1 MAAPKT
7 NVFNIPAS
15 APFLPVLIRA
25 LIDGR
30 LIGDFPDPG
39 DPLSLGRATIYL
51 PTRRACRL
59 ARDIFLDVTQDS
71 AAVLPRIVP
80 LGDIDEDELIFAEIL
95 GPLASEAL
103 DLPETLNPLERRL
116 LLARLISRWAASA
129 GLRGAQG
136 TPLVANTPGSALGL
150 ADDLA
155 RLMDD
160 MTTRGV
166 GWDKLDGLVPDD
178 LDQFWQQSLKFL
190 QGVLPHWTEH
200 LASNGLMEPAARRDR
215 LIAAEAAR
223 IARDGAPV
231 IAAGSTGSMPA
242 TAALLATIATL
253 PHGALVL
260 PGLDTNLDEPSWRA
274 IAGDGKA
281 AAHDGGTPAA
291 GHPQFAMQALLSR
304 IGIAREAVTP
314 LAPASPREAILSEAL
329 RPAQT
334 TEQWR
339 TRLTG
344 EAFASA
350 VDAAFKEVTV
360 VETATVE
367 EEALA
372 IAIALREAV
381 ETPGKTAALATP
393 DRALARRTVAALAR
407 WNVPVY
413 DSGGDRLP
421 DTPAGVFARLVA
433 DTAIGHVAPV
443 PLLALLKHPM
453 LRLGRAQGGWTRAI
467 IALERAVLRGPRP
480 RAGSAGLAHALKTFR
495 EALAGWRAGARDG
508 FHRSDP
514 RLTIEDADLTAATE
528 LAAMLQAALAPLEGA
543 GVKPLTLAKFAER
556 HRDVIEALSLDENGI
571 AAAFAGQ
578 DGQSLARAFE
588 ELIDNGAAQDL
599 AVSATD
605 YPETFDAVAASTIVR
620 RPELPGVRVHIF
632 GLLEARLQSVDRLVL
647 GGLNEGV
654 WPPEI
659 RGDPWLS
666 RPMRHRLG
674 LDLPERRIGL
684 AAHDFAQG
692 FGAAEVFLARS
703 AKVAGAPA
711 VASRFLQRLAAVA
724 GKDRWQSA
732 VQRGVQYV
740 QWAHGL
746 DAPAAMPLPAKA
758 PAPTPPREA
767 RPKRL
772 SVTDIENWLRDPYT
786 IYARYVLSLRPLDAV
801 DTEPGAADRG
811 SVIHAAIGEFT
822 QTYAAALPKEP
833 LQELIAIGRRHFAKL
848 ADYPEATAF
857 WWPRFERIAHWF
869 VRWERDRRADLDAVH
884 GEIGGSIAIPLKK
897 GEFTLSARADR
908 IEKRKGGG
916 YAMIDYKT
924 GQHRTEPQVRTGLAP
939 QLTLEAA
946 ILQSGGF
953 KDVPKGPVD
962 ELLYILLKG
971 GEPAGDDKPVK
982 FRDGTTQTQ
991 AERALARLTELVQ
1004 KFDDESVPYRSL
1016 VHPMWTTHYGDY
1028 DHLAR
1033 VKEWSDT
1040 AGAADDDGEEGE
1052 P

>member
-1 MAAPKT
+1 MAAPQT
-7 NVFNIPAS
+7 NIFNIPAS

-25 LIDGR
+25 LCDGR
-30 LIGDFPDPG
+30 LIEGFPDRA

-59 ARDIFLDVTQDS
+59 ARDIFLDVTGDS
-71 AAVLPRIVP
+71 AAILPRIVP
-80 LGDIDEDELIFAEIL
+80 LGDIDEDELVFAEML
-95 GPLASEAL
+95 GPLAAAAIELPQTL
-103 DLPETLNPLERRL
+103 DPLERRL
-116 LLARLISRWAASA
+116 RLAQLISRWAASA
-129 GLRGAQG
+129 GMTGAQG
-136 TPLVANTPGSALGL
+136 APLVANTPGSALGL

-178 LDQFWQQSLKFL
+178 LDAYWQQSLIFL
-190 QGVLPHWTEH
+190 RGVLPHWNDY
-200 LASNGLMEPAARRDR
+200 LRDNGLMEPAARRDR

-242 TAALLATIATL
+242 TAALLATVATL

-260 PGLDTNLDEPSWRA
+260 PGLDTTLDDAAWRA

-291 GHPQFAMQALLSR
+291 GHPQFAMQALLTR
-304 IGIAREAVTP
+304 IGVARSDVKP
-314 LAPASPREAILSEAL
+314 LAAAAPRERVVSEAL

-339 TRLTG
+339 TQLTQDDFTAAADTAFEG
-344 EAFASA
+344 ITVIEA
-350 VDAAFKEVTV
+350 
-360 VETATVE
+360 ATVE
-367 EEALA
+367 DEALA
-372 IAIALREAV
+372 IAVALREAV
-381 ETPGKTAALATP
+381 ETKDKTAALATP
-393 DRALARRTVAALAR
+393 DRALARRVVAALAR

-421 DTPAGVFARLVA
+421 DTPAGVFARLAA
-433 DTAIGHVAPV
+433 DTVFSHVAPV
-443 PLLALLKHPM
+443 PLLALLKHPL
-453 LRLGRAQGGWTRAI
+453 LRLGRAQGGWARAI
-467 IALERAVLRGPRP
+467 VALERAILRGPRP

-495 EALAGWRAGARDG
+495 DDLTAQRAGTGEA

-514 RLTIEDADLTAATE
+514 RLTIAEADLAAATE
-528 LAAMLQAALAPLEGA
+528 LAAMLQAALAPLEDA
-543 GVKPLTLAKFAER
+543 ARNTLTLAKFAER
-556 HRDVIEALSLDENGI
+556 HRDVVTALSLDDLGVP
-571 AAAFAGQ
+571 AAFAGQ
-578 DGQSLARAFE
+578 DGQSLARAFDG
-588 ELIDNGAAQDL
+588 LLDNDAARDL
-599 AVSATD
+599 AVTAAD
-605 YPETFDAVAASTIVR
+605 YPETFEAVAASAIVR

-654 WPPEI
+654 WPPDI

-684 AAHDFAQG
+684 VAHDFAQG
-692 FGAAEVFLARS
+692 LGAKEVFLTRS

-711 VASRFLQRLAAVA
+711 VASRFVQRLAAVA
-724 GKDRWQSA
+724 GKERWQTALESGA
-732 VQRGVQYV
+732 RYLA
-740 QWAHGL
+740 WTHSL
-746 DAPAAMPLPAKA
+746 DAPAGPPPDAKA

-772 SVTDIENWLRDPYT
+772 SVTDIENWLRDPFT
-786 IYARYVLSLRPLDAV
+786 IYAKHVLRLAPLDAV

-822 QTYAAALPKEP
+822 QTYAAGLPKEP
-833 LQELIAIGRRHFAKL
+833 LQDLIAIGRRHFARL

-857 WWPRFERIAHWF
+857 WWPRFERIAQWF
-869 VRWERDRRADLDAVH
+869 VGWERDRRAGLDAVH
-884 GEIGGSIAIPLKK
+884 GEIGGSVAIPLAD
-897 GEFTLSARADR
+897 GEFTLTARADR
-908 IEKRKGGG
+908 IEARKGGG
-916 YAMIDYKT
+916 YTVIDYKT

-946 ILQSGGF
+946 ILQNGGF
-953 KDVPKGPVD
+953 KDVPQGPVE

-971 GEPAGDDKPVK
+971 GEPAGDGKPVN

-991 AERALARLTELVQ
+991 ADRALERLTELVR
-1004 KFDDESVPYRSL
+1004 KFDDDSVPYRSL

-1033 VKEWSDT
+1033 VKEWS
-1040 AGAADDDGEEGE
+1040 ASGGRGEDGE
-1052 P
+1052 

>member
-1 MAAPKT
+1 MAPPKA

-25 LIDGR
+25 LRDGR
-30 LIGDFPDPG
+30 LIEGFPDRT

-51 PTRRACRL
+51 PTQRACRL

-71 AAVLPRIVP
+71 AAILPRIVP
-80 LGDIDEDELIFAEIL
+80 LGDIDEDELIFAEML
-95 GPLASEAL
+95 GPLAAPAL
-103 DLPETLNPLERRL
+103 ELPETLDPLSRRL
-116 LLARLISRWAASA
+116 RLAELISRWAASA
-129 GLRGAQG
+129 GMTGAQG

-178 LDQFWQQSLKFL
+178 LDRFWQQSLAFL
-190 QGVLPHWTEH
+190 RGVLPHWNQYLTD
-200 LASNGLMEPAARRDR
+200 NGLIEPAARRDR

-223 IARDGAPV
+223 IARTDAPV

-242 TAALLATIATL
+242 TAALLATIAAL

-260 PGLDTNLDEPSWRA
+260 PGLDMDLDEPSWRA

-291 GHPQFAMQALLSR
+291 GHPQFAMQALLTR
-304 IGIAREAVTP
+304 IGIPREAVQE
-314 LAPASPREAILSEAL
+314 LEAGAPRERMISEAM

-339 TRLTG
+339 TRLDTDG
-344 EAFASA
+344 FAA
-350 VDAAFKEVTV
+350 VADAAFKDVIV
-360 VETATVE
+360 VEAANVE

-372 IAIALREAV
+372 IAVALREAV
-381 ETPGKTAALATP
+381 ATPDKTAALATP
-393 DRALARRTVAALAR
+393 DRTLARRVVAALAR

-413 DSGGDRLP
+413 ESGGDRLP
-421 DTPAGVFARLVA
+421 DTPAGVFARLA
-433 DTAIGHVAPV
+433 TDAAISHLAPV
-443 PLLALLKHPM
+443 PLLALLKHPL
-453 LRLGRAQGGWTRAI
+453 LRLGRPQGGWARGI
-467 IALERAVLRGPRP
+467 VALERAILRGPRP
-480 RAGSAGLAHALKTFR
+480 RAGSDGLAHALATFLS
-495 EALAGWRAGARDG
+495 ELARHKAGERDV
-508 FHRSDP
+508 FHRSDS
-514 RLTIEDADLTAATE
+514 RLTIAETDLAAATE
-528 LAAMLQAALAPLEGA
+528 LVAALQTALTPLESA
-543 GVKPLTLAKFAER
+543 GIETLTLAQFAER
-556 HRDVIEALSLDENGI
+556 HRDAVAALSQDDEGVPVV
-571 AAAFAGQ
+571 FAGQ
-578 DGQSLARAFE
+578 DGYALARAFE
-588 ELIDNGAAQDL
+588 TLIDNSAAQIL
-599 AVSATD
+599 SVTAAD
-605 YPETFDAVAASTIVR
+605 YPESFDAVAASAIVR
-620 RPELPGVRVHIF
+620 RPEPAGVRVHIF

-692 FGAAEVFLARS
+692 FGAGEVFLTRAG
-703 AKVAGAPA
+703 KVAGAPS

-724 GKDRWQSA
+724 GAERWQA
-732 VQRGVQYV
+732 AKHRGVLYL

-746 DAPAAMPLPAKA
+746 DTPAVPPPEAKA

-767 RPKRL
+767 RPTRL

-786 IYARYVLSLRPLDAV
+786 IYAKHVLRLAPLNAV

-822 QTYAAALPKEP
+822 QTYATALPKQP
-833 LQELIAIGRRHFAKL
+833 LHELIAIGRKHFAKL

-857 WWPRFERIAHWF
+857 WWPRFERIAQWF
-869 VRWERDRRADLDAVH
+869 VGWERDRRADLDAVY
-884 GEIGGSIAIPLKK
+884 GEISGSIPIPLK
-897 GEFTLSARADR
+897 GGDFTLSARADR
-908 IEKRKGGG
+908 IEKRKSGGFTV
-916 YAMIDYKT
+916 IDYKT

-946 ILQSGGF
+946 ILQHGGF
-953 KDVPKGPVD
+953 SYVPKGPAE
-962 ELLYILLKG
+962 ELLYVLLKG
-971 GEPAGDDKPVK
+971 GDPAGDDKPVK

-991 AERALARLTELVQ
+991 AEHALTRLTGLVR
-1004 KFDDESVPYRSL
+1004 KFDDPTTPYRSL

-1033 VKEWSDT
+1033 VKEWSAT
-1040 AGAADDDGEEGE
+1040 GGSGEDGE
-1052 P
+1052 

>member
-1 MAAPKT
+1 M
-7 NVFNIPAS
+7 
-15 APFLPVLIRA
+15 
-25 LIDGR
+25 
-30 LIGDFPDPG
+30 
-39 DPLSLGRATIYL
+39 
-51 PTRRACRL
+51 
-59 ARDIFLDVTQDS
+59 
-71 AAVLPRIVP
+71 
-80 LGDIDEDELIFAEIL
+80 L
-95 GPLASEAL
+95 GPLAAQAL
-103 DLPETLNPLERRL
+103 ELPQTLDPLSRRL
-116 LLARLISRWAASA
+116 RLAELISKWASSPAVT
-129 GLRGAQG
+129 GAQG

-178 LDQFWQQSLKFL
+178 LDRFWQQSLTFL
-190 QGVLPHWTEH
+190 REILPHWNDY
-200 LASNGLMEPAARRDR
+200 LSDNGLIEPAARRDR

-223 IARDGAPV
+223 IARDNAPV

-260 PGLDTNLDEPSWRA
+260 PGLDMDLDEPSWRA

-291 GHPQFAMQALLSR
+291 GHPQFAMQALLTR
-304 IGIAREAVTP
+304 IGIARGDVEQIGART
-314 LAPASPREAILSEAL
+314 PRERMISEAL

-339 TRLTG
+339 TRLT
-344 EAFASA
+344 EPEFPAIADSAFAN
-350 VDAAFKEVTV
+350 VVIVEAAN
-360 VETATVE
+360 VED
-367 EEALA
+367 EALA
-372 IAIALREAV
+372 IAVALREAV
-381 ETPGKTAALATP
+381 ATPGKTAALATP
-393 DRALARRTVAALAR
+393 DRALARRTAAALAR

-421 DTPAGVFARLVA
+421 DTPAGVFARL
-433 DTAIGHVAPV
+433 AIEAATSHVAPV

-453 LRLGRAQGGWTRAI
+453 IRLGLAQGGWTRAI
-467 IALERAVLRGPRP
+467 VALERAVLRGPRP
-480 RAGSAGLAHALKTFR
+480 RAGSDGLAHALATFR
-495 EALAGWRAGARDG
+495 SELARYKAGERDI

-514 RLTIEDADLTAATE
+514 RLTIADTDLAVAAE
-528 LAAMLQAALAPLEGA
+528 LVTMLRAALAPLEHTGT
-543 GVKPLTLAKFAER
+543 GTLTLAAFAER
-556 HRDVIEALSLDENGI
+556 HCEAVAALSHDDRDT
-571 AAAFAGQ
+571 AVAFADQ
-578 DGQSLARAFE
+578 DGHALATAFE
-588 ELIDNGAAQDL
+588 RLIDNEAAKAL
-599 AVSATD
+599 SVTAAD
-605 YPETFDAVAASTIVR
+605 YPESFDAVAASAIVR
-620 RPELPGVRVHIF
+620 QPEPGGVRVHIF
-632 GLLEARLQSVDRLVL
+632 GLLEARLQSVDRLML

-692 FGAAEVFLARS
+692 FGAGEVFLTRAG
-703 AKVAGAPA
+703 KVAGAPS

-724 GKDRWQSA
+724 GSDRWQA
-732 VQRGVQYV
+732 AKTRGAQYL
-740 QWAHGL
+740 QWAHSL
-746 DAPAAMPLPAKA
+746 DAPAASPPDAQA

-772 SVTDIENWLRDPYT
+772 SVTEIEHWLRDPYT
-786 IYARYVLSLRPLDAV
+786 IYAKHVLALRPLDAV

-822 QTYAAALPKEP
+822 QVYAAALPSEP
-833 LQELIAIGRRHFAKL
+833 LKELVAIGEKHFARL
-848 ADYPEATAF
+848 ADFPEARAF
-857 WWPRFERIAHWF
+857 WWPRFLRIAEWF
-869 VRWERDRRADLDAVH
+869 VGWERDRRADLDAVH
-884 GEIGGSIAIPLKK
+884 GEIAGTIAIPLKD

-916 YAMIDYKT
+916 YTVIDYKT
-924 GQHRTEPQVRTGLAP
+924 GQHRTGKQVAAGLAP

-946 ILQSGGF
+946 ILQNGGF
-953 KDVPKGPVD
+953 NGVPKGEV
-962 ELLYILLKG
+962 EQLLYVLLKG
-971 GEPAGDDKPVK
+971 GVEAGILKPVDFK
-982 FRDGTTQTQ
+982 DDATQTQ
-991 AERALARLTELVQ
+991 ADRALTRLTELVQ
-1004 KFDDESVPYRSL
+1004 KFDDENMPYRSL

-1033 VKEWSDT
+1033 VKEWS
-1040 AGAADDDGEEGE
+1040 ASGGSSGNGEDGE
-1052 P
+1052 

>member
-7 NVFNIPAS
+7 SIKPNVFNIPAS

-25 LIDGR
+25 LRDGT
-30 LIGDFPDPG
+30 LVEGFPDRA

-59 ARDIFLDVTQDS
+59 ARDIFLDVSGES
-71 AAVLPRIVP
+71 AAILPRIVP
-80 LGDIDEDELIFAEIL
+80 LGDIDEDELVFAEML
-95 GPLASEAL
+95 GPLAAQAL
-103 DLPETLNPLERRL
+103 ELPQTLDPLSRRL
-116 LLARLISRWAASA
+116 RLAELISRWAASA
-129 GLRGAQG
+129 GMTGAQG

-166 GWDKLDGLVPDD
+166 GWDKLEGLVPDD
-178 LDQFWQQSLKFL
+178 LDEFWQKSLTFL
-190 QGVLPHWTEH
+190 REILPHWNDY
-200 LASNGLMEPAARRDR
+200 LRDNGLIEPAARRDR

-260 PGLDTNLDEPSWRA
+260 PGLDMDLDEPSWRA

-291 GHPQFAMQALLSR
+291 GHPQFAMQALLAR
-304 IGIAREAVTP
+304 VGIARGAVTELGP
-314 LAPASPREAILSEAL
+314 RAPRERMISEAL

-339 TRLTG
+339 ARLDG
-344 EAFASA
+344 
-350 VDAAFKEVTV
+350 DAFKAAADSAFENV
-360 VETATVE
+360 VIVE
-367 EEALA
+367 APNVEDEALA

-381 ETPGKTAALATP
+381 ETPGRTAALATP
-393 DRALARRTVAALAR
+393 DRALARRTAAALAR

-421 DTPAGVFARLVA
+421 DTPAGVFARLA
-433 DTAIGHVAPV
+433 IETAASHVAPV
-443 PLLALLKHPM
+443 PLLALLKHPL
-453 LRLGRAQGGWTRAI
+453 LRLGRVRGGWASAI
-467 IALERAVLRGPRP
+467 VALERAVLRGPRP
-480 RAGSAGLAHALKTFR
+480 RAGSSGLAHALGTFR
-495 EALAGWRAGARDG
+495 EQRDACRAGTSDAI
-508 FHRSDP
+508 HRSDQ
-514 RLTIEDADLTAATE
+514 RLTIDDGDLAAAIE
-528 LAAMLQAALAPLEGA
+528 LAATLHTALAPLENASA
-543 GVKPLTLAKFAER
+543 GTLTLAAFAER
-556 HRDVIEALSLDENGI
+556 HRDAVAALSHDDRD
-571 AAAFAGQ
+571 AAVAFAGQ
-578 DGQSLARAFE
+578 DGHSLARAFE
-588 ELIDNGAAQDL
+588 TLIDNEAARTL
-599 AVSATD
+599 SVTAAD
-605 YPETFDAVAASTIVR
+605 YPESFDAVAASAIVR
-620 RPELPGVRVHIF
+620 QPEPGGVRVHIF

-692 FGAAEVFLARS
+692 FGAREVFLTRA
-703 AKVAGAPA
+703 AKVAGAPS

-724 GKDRWQSA
+724 GAERWQA
-732 VQRGVQYV
+732 AKQRGAQYL

-746 DAPAAMPLPAKA
+746 DAPAAPPPEAKA
-758 PAPTPPREA
+758 PAPMPKREA
-767 RPKRL
+767 RPKQL
-772 SVTDIENWLRDPYT
+772 SVTAIEDWLRDPYT
-786 IYARYVLSLRPLDAV
+786 IYAKYILKLRPLDAV

-833 LQELIAIGRRHFAKL
+833 LKELVAIGEKRFARL
-848 ADYPEATAF
+848 ADFPEARAF
-857 WWPRFERIAHWF
+857 WWPRFLRIADWF
-869 VRWERDRRADLDAVH
+869 VGWERDRRADLDAVY
-884 GEIGGSIAIPLKK
+884 GEIDGAIGIPLKD
-897 GEFTLSARADR
+897 GEFRLTARADR

-916 YAMIDYKT
+916 YTVIDYKT

-946 ILQSGGF
+946 ILQHGGF
-953 KDVPKGPVD
+953 TDAPKGPVE

-991 AERALARLTELVQ
+991 AERAFTRLTELVQ
-1004 KFDDESVPYRSL
+1004 KFDDQSVPYRSL

-1033 VKEWSDT
+1033 VREWS
-1040 AGAADDDGEEGE
+1040 AGGRGEDGE
-1052 P
+1052 